1 MANTTG
7 LSKDD
12 RDAEVGGKVQK
23 DERARERPS
32 DRRKVYIVH
41 ITVLLAVCCPLP
53 LYSSRHSIFLGA
65 TVVSEHP
72 VRFHSWTF
80 YTRDHPSTPSVR
92 VFFLDY
98 NPLHLSPHTTADEEG
113 RRIHE
118 RSFTLRTRRTARAPE
133 TQISISPYA
142 SDEGP
147 LLSGYQLR
155 YRRDTDL

>member
-1 MANTTG
+1 MRKWG
-7 LSKDD
+7 
-12 RDAEVGGKVQK
+12 GGKVQK

-53 LYSSRHSIFLGA
+53 LYSSRHFIFLGA

-98 NPLHLSPHTTADEEG
+98 NPLLHLSPHNC
-113 RRIHE
+113 RRRRPQNSRALNYITNKE
-118 RSFTLRTRRTARAPE
+118 NGTRTRDTNLYITIRVRRRSVTLG
-133 TQISISPYA
+133 ISA
-142 SDEGP
+142 S
-147 LLSGYQLR
+147 L
-155 YRRDTDL
+155 